1 MAKQSYLE
9 GLNKEKKVD
18 MAKVLKNKKY
28 VNMCDHKK
36 LKGGVEIT
44 LLEPCG
50 DGMARCKAC
59 KHIMPIDV
67 KAKKEVKDSCEEVIQ
82 IIDTIKAAMKNPSE
96 KQLDEMANIMLFLQ
110 SLPDIYVSQY
120 ADMVSANRSNVGSDF
135 EERLETDYMSNSAIY
150 LNTDNSPFGYKN
162 HDNKKKHRNNKNKN
176 KNKHKNNKKQQRG
189 SDIFGLSY

>member
-18 MAKVLKNKKY
+18 MAKILKNRKY

-59 KHIMPIDV
+59 KHVMPIDV
-67 KAKKEVKDSCEEVIQ
+67 KAKKEIKEMCEEVIQ
-82 IIDTIKAAMKNPSE
+82 IIDTVKAAIKNPSD

-110 SLPDIYVSQY
+110 SLPDIYTSQY
-120 ADMVSANRSNVGSDF
+120 ADMVNANRSNVGSDF
-135 EERLETDYMSNSAIY
+135 EERLETDYMQNSAIY
-150 LNTDNSPFGYKN
+150 LNTDNSPFGFKN
-162 HDNKKKHRNNKNKN
+162 HDIKKKHNKHNKNKN
-176 KNKHKNNKKQQRG
+176 KNKKKQKG
-189 SDIFGLSY
+189 SDIFGLC

>member
-18 MAKVLKNKKY
+18 MAKILKNRKY

-59 KHIMPIDV
+59 KHVMPIDV
-67 KAKKEVKDSCEEVIQ
+67 KAKKEIKEMCEEVIQ
-82 IIDTIKAAMKNPSE
+82 IIDTVKAAIKNPSD

-110 SLPDIYVSQY
+110 SLPDIYTSQY
-120 ADMVSANRSNVGSDF
+120 ADMVNANRSNVGSDF
-135 EERLETDYMSNSAIY
+135 EERLETDYMQNSAIY
-150 LNTDNSPFGYKN
+150 LNTDNSPFGFKN
-162 HDNKKKHRNNKNKN
+162 HDNKKKHNKHNKNKN
-176 KNKHKNNKKQQRG
+176 KNKKKQKG
-189 SDIFGLSY
+189 SDIFGLC

>member
-9 GLNKEKKVD
+9 GLNKEKKID
-18 MAKVLKNKKY
+18 MAQVLKNRKY

-50 DGMARCKAC
+50 DGMAKCKAC

-67 KAKKEVKDSCEEVIQ
+67 ISKKEVREKCEEVIQ
-82 IIDTIKAAMKNPSE
+82 IIDTVKAAIKNPSD

-110 SLPDIYVSQY
+110 SLPDIYTSQY
-120 ADMVSANRSNVGSDF
+120 ADMVNANRSNVGSDF
-135 EERLETDYMSNSAIY
+135 EERLETDYMQNSAIY

-162 HDNKKKHRNNKNKN
+162 HNNKHKNKHKNKN
-176 KNKHKNNKKQQRG
+176 KNKKKHKG
-189 SDIFGLSY
+189 SDIFGLS